1 MKIVEITGANA
12 WEKFEKT
19 RVACRGIVISE
30 GKILLT
36 YESNTDQWFIPG
48 GGLEGEESLADC
60 CARELAEETGKK
72 VAAEKEFLTLYEYYG
87 EWKFESHYF
96 VCTVE
101 GEAKRRLTER
111 EIEVGLEPRW
121 VDLFEALD
129 IFSRH
134 LEYKGVDEM
143 KRGAYLREHQ
153 AMLAFLEFF
162 AEGNEVK

>member
-72 VAAEKEFLTLYEYYG
+72 VAVGKEFLTLYEYYG

-111 EIEVGLEPRW
+111 ETEVGLEPRW
-121 VDLFEALD
+121 VDLFEAVDVFSHHLD
-129 IFSRH
+129 
-134 LEYKGVDEM
+134 YKGVNEM

-162 AEGNEVK
+162 AEGNEVE

>member
-19 RVACRGIVISE
+19 RVACRGITLDE
-30 GKILLT
+30 GRILLT
-36 YESNTDQWFIPG
+36 YETNTDQWFIPG
-48 GGLEGEESLADC
+48 GGQEGEESLPCC

-72 VAAEKEFLTLYEYYG
+72 VAVGKEFLTLYEYYR

-96 VCTVE
+96 VCTIE

-111 EIEVGLEPRW
+111 ETEVGLEPRW
-121 VDLFEALD
+121 IDLLQAVD

-134 LEYKGVDEM
+134 AEYEGINEM

-153 AMLAFLEFF
+153 ALLTFLDFC
-162 AEGNEVK
+162 ANGNEGQ